1 MGMGRTNQ
9 RFQQGGPVTA
19 PRWSPAQA
27 AAWRGRQAAPPPDIS
42 LPRWG
47 APQTGMPG
55 APGAIGPA
63 GPGAIGAIG
72 PAGPDIS
79 LPRWGAPQPPSVGIP
94 PMGPPAKP
102 WQPPAGGMP
111 PVGIPPMGPPRRPWQ
126 PPAGGVQPLPGL
138 QPIYGSPPPDIS
150 LPRWGAPQPPAG
162 RLPPLDPYD
171 PGRGIPN
178 PPVPS
183 PSPWAGRV
191 SGLERPGAT
200 RDWRNQQW
208 TMGGAGPNQWT
219 DRLGRGWGRNDG
231 GLTSLYWPGGRVY

>member
-9 RFQQGGPVTA
+9 RFQQGGPVNA
-19 PRWSPAQA
+19 PRWSPAQQE
-27 AAWRGRQAAPPPDIS
+27 AWRGRQAAPPPDV
-42 LPRWG
+42 
-47 APQTGMPG
+47 
-55 APGAIGPA
+55 
-63 GPGAIGAIG
+63 
-72 PAGPDIS
+72 S
-79 LPRWGAPQPPSVGIP
+79 LPRWGAPQPP
-94 PMGPPAKP
+94 
-102 WQPPAGGMP
+102 
-111 PVGIPPMGPPRRPWQ
+111 PVGIPPMGQPLPPIGGMPPMGQ
-126 PPAGGVQPLPGL
+126 PPAGGLQPLPGL

-150 LPRWGAPQPPAG
+150 LPRWGAPQAPPVGIPPMGPPAKPWQPPAG

-200 RDWRNQQW
+200 RDWRGQQW
-208 TMGGAGPNQWT
+208 TLGGAGPNQWI
-219 DRLGRGWGRNDG
+219 DRLGRGWGRNNG

>member
-19 PRWSPAQA
+19 PRWSPAQQE
-27 AAWRGRQAAPPPDIS
+27 AWRGRQAAPPPDIS

-47 APQTGMPG
+47 APQ
-55 APGAIGPA
+55 APP
-63 GPGAIGAIG
+63 
-72 PAGPDIS
+72 
-79 LPRWGAPQPPSVGIP
+79 VGIP

-102 WQPPAGGMP
+102 WQPPAGGL
-111 PVGIPPMGPPRRPWQ
+111 
-126 PPAGGVQPLPGL
+126 QPLPGL

-150 LPRWGAPQPPAG
+150 LPRWGAPQA
-162 RLPPLDPYD
+162 
-171 PGRGIPN
+171 
-178 PPVPS
+178 PPVGMPPMGQPTQWPS
-183 PSPWAGRV
+183 HV
-191 SGLERPGAT
+191 SGREAPGAT
-200 RDWRNQQW
+200 RDWRGQQW

>member
-9 RFQQGGPVTA
+9 RFQQGGPVNA
-19 PRWSPAQA
+19 PRWSPAQQE
-27 AAWRGRQAAPPPDIS
+27 AWRGRQAAPPPDIS

-47 APQTGMPG
+47 APQ
-55 APGAIGPA
+55 APP
-63 GPGAIGAIG
+63 
-72 PAGPDIS
+72 
-79 LPRWGAPQPPSVGIP
+79 VGIP

-102 WQPPAGGMP
+102 WQPPAGGL
-111 PVGIPPMGPPRRPWQ
+111 
-126 PPAGGVQPLPGL
+126 QPLPGL

-150 LPRWGAPQPPAG
+150 LPRWGAPQPPPVGMPPMGQPLPPRRPWQPPAGGIPNPPG

-200 RDWRNQQW
+200 RDWRGQQW

-231 GLTSLYWPGGRVY
+231 GLTSLYWLGGRVY

>member
-47 APQTGMPG
+47 APQ
-55 APGAIGPA
+55 APPVGIPPMGP
-63 GPGAIGAIG
+63 
-72 PAGPDIS
+72 
-79 LPRWGAPQPPSVGIP
+79 PRQPWQPPDVGIP

-102 WQPPAGGMP
+102 WQPPTGGMP
-111 PVGIPPMGPPRRPWQ
+111 PVGIPPMGPPRQPWQPPDVGIPRRPWQ

-162 RLPPLDPYD
+162 GMPPWQQ
-171 PGRGIPN
+171 PGGALQPLM
-178 PPVPS
+178 PMPGGM
-183 PSPWAGRV
+183 WGMGRI
-191 SGLERPGAT
+191 SGREAPGAT
-200 RDWRNQQW
+200 RDWRGQQW

-219 DRLGRGWGRNDG
+219 DRLGRGWGRNNG
-231 GLTSLYWPGGRVY
+231 GLTSLYWSGGRVY

>member
-9 RFQQGGPVTA
+9 RFQQGGPVNA
-19 PRWSPAQA
+19 PRWSSAQQE
-27 AAWRGRQAAPPPDIS
+27 AWRGRQAAPPPDIS

-55 APGAIGPA
+55 APGAIGAIGPGA
-63 GPGAIGAIG
+63 PGAIGATG

-79 LPRWGAPQPPSVGIP
+79 LPRWGAPQPPPVGIP

-102 WQPPAGGMP
+102 WQPPAGGL
-111 PVGIPPMGPPRRPWQ
+111 
-126 PPAGGVQPLPGL
+126 QPLPGL

-150 LPRWGAPQPPAG
+150 LPRWGAPQTPPVGMPPMGQPPAG

-200 RDWRNQQW
+200 RDWRGQQW

>member
-9 RFQQGGPVTA
+9 RFQQGGPVNA
-19 PRWSPAQA
+19 PRWSPAQQE
-27 AAWRGRQAAPPPDIS
+27 AWRGRQAAPPPDIS

-47 APQTGMPG
+47 APQ
-55 APGAIGPA
+55 APP
-63 GPGAIGAIG
+63 
-72 PAGPDIS
+72 
-79 LPRWGAPQPPSVGIP
+79 VGIP

-102 WQPPAGGMP
+102 W
-111 PVGIPPMGPPRRPWQ
+111 
-126 PPAGGVQPLPGL
+126 
-138 QPIYGSPPPDIS
+138 
-150 LPRWGAPQPPAG
+150 QPPAG

-200 RDWRNQQW
+200 RDWRGQQW

>member
-19 PRWSPAQA
+19 PRWSPAQQE
-27 AAWRGRQAAPPPDIS
+27 AWRGRQAAPPPDIS

-47 APQTGMPG
+47 APQ
-55 APGAIGPA
+55 APP
-63 GPGAIGAIG
+63 
-72 PAGPDIS
+72 
-79 LPRWGAPQPPSVGIP
+79 VGIP

-102 WQPPAGGMP
+102 WQPPAGGL
-111 PVGIPPMGPPRRPWQ
+111 
-126 PPAGGVQPLPGL
+126 QPLPGL

-150 LPRWGAPQPPAG
+150 LPRWGAPQPPPVGIPPMGPPMPPWQQPAPWQPPAG
-162 RLPPLDPYD
+162 GMPPMGQPLPPMGQPTQW
-171 PGRGIPN
+171 
-178 PPVPS
+178 PS
-183 PSPWAGRV
+183 HV
-191 SGLERPGAT
+191 SGREAPGAT
-200 RDWRNQQW
+200 RDWRGQQW